1 MVYGLTDFG
10 RDVTRI
16 EARQDFQQDKDRL
29 VGLHIPDKLASIR
42 IGGKNDRGRRQR
54 FCFPGDP
61 HDLQTVFRDLPVVS
75 DRNAAEARHRRF
87 IDNRVEA
94 PFTALMSPSCIAQ
107 GPPMPVSGLKPTIST
122 CSLPPSGFRIVLQ
135 PKISFSP
142 EATPLTRSAR
152 LSFRSGNGCEKS
164 KFLEFLDVIQMS
176 ASVLSIIRAQL
187 SMKPRNT
194 PIWPAIRITEKLT
207 PKTATANW
215 VLSCKRFLRA
225 MMSTRGVY
233 PLRCDFPTYFLP

>member
-94 PFTALMSPSCIAQ
+94 PLHGADVALAHRPGTADA
-107 GPPMPVSGLKPTIST
+107 GV
-122 CSLPPSGFRIVLQ
+122 RIKTDNFHLLAAAVGI
-135 PKISFSP
+135 PNR
-142 EATPLTRSAR
+142 TPA
-152 LSFRSGNGCEKS
+152 KDQ
-164 KFLEFLDVIQMS
+164 FLAGGHAFDPQCQVEL
-176 ASVLSIIRAQL
+176 
-187 SMKPRNT
+187 
-194 PIWPAIRITEKLT
+194 
-207 PKTATANW
+207 
-215 VLSCKRFLRA
+215 
-225 MMSTRGVY
+225 
-233 PLRCDFPTYFLP
+233 PLR

>member
-1 MVYGLTDFG
+1 ML
-10 RDVTRI
+10 
-16 EARQDFQQDKDRL
+16 
-29 VGLHIPDKLASIR
+29 P
-42 IGGKNDRGRRQR
+42 RRATEDSSTIAWS
-54 FCFPGDP
+54 P
-61 HDLQTVFRDLPVVS
+61 
-75 DRNAAEARHRRF
+75 
-87 IDNRVEA
+87 
-94 PFTALMSPSCIAQ
+94 PFTALMSPSRMAQ

-142 EATPLTRSAR
+142 EATPLTLSAR

-194 PIWPAIRITEKLT
+194 PICPAIRITEKLT
-207 PKTATANW
+207 PTTATANW

-225 MMSTRGVY
+225 MMSTRGLY
-233 PLRCDFPTYFLP
+233 PVRRDFPTYFLLQYVALPKLRNLPQTVKLTIPQRTRRLRVRDEVTRRMTMTRSLPAQVLLGFALREIGKSACNGEGS